1 MGFVPIELH
10 DYVRGFLKSNLG
22 EVAEKVT
29 GRLHSALKAYKA
41 GARCRCG
48 SPIWVIGS
56 AEAGNACFTC
66 ITGESD
72 PSQDY
77 EIAEARNK
85 DSVRAPATFDAAT
98 SDDSVP
104 F

>member
-10 DYVRGFLKSNLG
+10 DYVRGFLKSNRG
-22 EVAEKVT
+22 ETAKAVT
-29 GRLHSALKAYKA
+29 ARLQSALKA

-77 EIAEARNK
+77 EIAEACNK
-85 DSVRAPATFDAAT
+85 DSVRSPATFDAAT
-98 SDDSVP
+98 SDDSAP

>member
-1 MGFVPIELH
+1 M
-10 DYVRGFLKSNLG
+10 
-22 EVAEKVT
+22 
-29 GRLHSALKAYKA
+29 
-41 GARCRCG
+41 
-48 SPIWVIGS
+48 IGS